1 MNKYIKLE
9 YYGSIRLLLSKK
21 EESIE
26 VQEDISFDKLI
37 KIINEMYTIDFTK
50 KSINLA
56 FNYYPNQDDKSYGLN
71 YPKDKDSIIK
81 NKSTVKV
88 FNKLTLG

>member
-1 MNKYIKLE
+1 MNEYIKLE

-21 EESIE
+21 EESIK
-26 VQEDISFDKLI
+26 VQEDIRFYELI
-37 KIINEMYTIDFTK
+37 KIINEMYTLDFTK

-56 FNYYPNQDDKSYGLN
+56 FNYYPNQGDKIYGLN
-71 YPKDKDSIIK
+71 YPKDKKTIIK
-81 NKSTVKV
+81 TKSTIKI